1 MANRMEHDFPLESQS
16 STKYPDTFQHSA
28 NDDPEWAH
36 RKYSVDRDPEDHFNE
51 SQLQLA
57 WGRYGKL
64 WLWAGVVIMWTVFEF
79 DNATTY
85 NYQNI
90 ATSEFQSI
98 SSLGAL
104 STGGTIVAAV
114 MKPPWARLSDVIGR
128 AENVCHHRTHV
139 YHLLRHDS
147 VGSELQHLFRRVHH
161 LLPGS
166 DRYANPQSDHCGRHY
181 ELQMARTR
189 KPTYWSS
196 VPLRPLDRRLHRR
209 LCLEDRRMALGYRH
223 LRYRPAHLLAM
234 RYCTNQILP
243 TQDPPIDSRLL
254 SSTSKVRPEPALTDR
269 SRRTTSA
276 FRRLCPASAASRTGR
291 HTHLHAGILPESQP

>member
-1 MANRMEHDFPLESQS
+1 MANRMQHDFPLESQS

-28 NDDPEWAH
+28 NDDPEWVH

-128 AENVCHHRTHV
+128 AET
-139 YHLLRHDS
+139 
-147 VGSELQHLFRRVHH
+147 
-161 LLPGS
+161 
-166 DRYANPQSDHCGRHY
+166 YAITVLMYIISYTMTASAQNFN
-181 ELQMARTR
+181 
-189 KPTYWSS
+189 TYSGGYIIY
-196 VPLRPLDRRLHRR
+196 
-209 LCLEDRRMALGYRH
+209 CLGQTGMQIL
-223 LRYRPAHLLAM
+223 
-234 RYCTNQILP
+234 NQIIVADITSSKWRALANQLTSLP
-243 TQDPPIDSRLL
+243 FLYVPWIAAFIVDS
-254 SSTSKVRPEPALTDR
+254 ALKTV
-269 SRRTTSA
+269 
-276 FRRLCPASAASRTGR
+276 
-291 HTHLHAGILPESQP
+291 